1 MKTYRNL
8 LLIGCLVL
16 GIFACFI
23 YHAIAEIGFTSD
35 PMIGSTS
42 DSRSYQNVMT
52 KYTDQEGNKEWS
64 TDDREINVI
73 LEADVKGLGF
83 AECKF
88 APVRIANDNR
98 SVSPYGLQNRFV

>member
-35 PMIGSTS
+35 PTIGSTS

-52 KYTDQEGNKEWS
+52 KYTDQEGNEEWS

-73 LEADVKGLGF
+73 LEAGVKGLGF

-98 SVSPYGLQNRFV
+98 SVSPYSLQNRFV